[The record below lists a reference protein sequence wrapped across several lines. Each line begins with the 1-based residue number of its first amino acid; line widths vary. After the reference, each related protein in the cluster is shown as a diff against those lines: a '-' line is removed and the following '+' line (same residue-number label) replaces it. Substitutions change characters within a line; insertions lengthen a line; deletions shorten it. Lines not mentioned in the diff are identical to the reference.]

1 MTDSRLTSLPTRVPI
16 LVAEDDP
23 LSRRILLRILRE
35 NGHPVLEA
43 ADGNLAWEVCRGD
56 DPPRIVILDW
66 MMPGLSGIEVCQRLR
81 AQTERP
87 YTIVILI
94 TAKNRHQDMLEGFA
108 AGVDDFITKPFSPD
122 QLVARVR
129 AAERMLA
136 VAGGAGLASALREAE
151 ASPGGDLLIRDR
163 ATVGRVLFHEG
174 KVAWI
179 HLSSSPGSLVEVLAG
194 RVAPED
200 VRAVLAEAAASG
212 RNFAEVL
219 VDWELMGQDELRE
232 QIRGW
237 LRQKLK
243 AVLALDPWLVMFVPQ
258 KRGHNGDLTYA
269 LSELMPTSSSATSP
283 SPVDPL
289 VATNELAEVEASPQ
303 ITAVLEQSAAAQGV
317 LATAVFDVQRGIC
330 VGRRGTPVDPSLV
343 VALTRLPYHESSADH
358 VEELLVTRGRRYH
371 MLGATRSPRFFIYLE
386 LDRRL
391 ANLGQARI
399 LLRSIAERVD
409 LEPG

>member
-1 MTDSRLTSLPTRVPI
+1 MIDDTPPVLSTRAPV

-23 LSRRILLRILRE
+23 LSRRILLKVLRE
-35 NGHPVLEA
+35 NGHPVIEA

-66 MMPGLSGIEVCQRLR
+66 MMPGLTGIEVCQRLR

-122 QLVARVR
+122 QLVARIR

-194 RVAPED
+194 RVPAED

-219 VDWELMGQDELRE
+219 VDWDLMAEDELRT
-232 QIRGW
+232 QIRDW
-237 LRQKLK
+237 LRAKLK

-258 KRGHNGDLTYA
+258 KRGHNGDLTFSLA
-269 LSELMPTSSSATSP
+269 ELMPAAAPVSAPATA
-283 SPVDPL
+283 PV
-289 VATNELAEVEASPQ
+289 VATHVLAEVEATPQ
-303 ITAVLEQSAAAQGV
+303 VTTVLHDAASAQGV
-317 LATAVFDVQRGIC
+317 LAAAVFDVVRGIC
-330 VGRRGTPVDPSLV
+330 VGRRGTPVDLALV
-343 VALTRLPYHESSADH
+343 VALTRLPYHEAGADR

-371 MLGATRSPRFFIYLE
+371 LLGATRSPRYFIYLE
-386 LDRRL
+386 LDRHI

-399 LLRSIAERVD
+399 LLRNIAERVVLD
-409 LEPG
+409 G

>member
-1 MTDSRLTSLPTRVPI
+1 MDESNLPGLTPTRAPI

-35 NGHPVLEA
+35 NGHPVIEA

-81 AQTERP
+81 AQPERP

-108 AGVDDFITKPFSPD
+108 AGVDDFITKPYAPD

-151 ASPGGDLLIRDR
+151 ASPGGDLLIRDG

-179 HLSSSPGSLVEVLAG
+179 HLSSAPGSLVEVLAG
-194 RVAPED
+194 RVPAED

-219 VDWELMGQDELRE
+219 IDWDLMDEADLRA
-232 QIRGW
+232 QIRDW
-237 LRQKLK
+237 LRAKLK
-243 AVLALDPWLVMFVPQ
+243 AVLSLDPWLVMFVPQ
-258 KRGHNGDLTYA
+258 KRSHNGDLTFS
-269 LSELMPTSSSATSP
+269 LSELMPAAAP
-283 SPVDPL
+283 QPAPIAPV
-289 VATNELAEVEASPQ
+289 VATNTLIEVDASPQ
-303 ITAVLEQSAAAQGV
+303 VTAVLQDAAAANGV
-317 LATAVFDVQRGIC
+317 LAAAVFDVVRGIC
-330 VGRRGTPVDPSLV
+330 VGRRGTPVDASLV
-343 VALTRLPYHESSADH
+343 VALTRLPYNEVAADR

-371 MLGATRSPRFFIYLE
+371 MLGATKSPRYFIYLE
-386 LDRRL
+386 LDRRN

-399 LLRSIAERVD
+399 LLRSVAERVALD
-409 LEPG
+409 AG